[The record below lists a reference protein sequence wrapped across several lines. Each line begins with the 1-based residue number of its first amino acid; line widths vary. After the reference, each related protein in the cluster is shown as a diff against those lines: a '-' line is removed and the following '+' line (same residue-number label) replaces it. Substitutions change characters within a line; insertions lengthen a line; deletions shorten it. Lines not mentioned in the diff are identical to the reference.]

1 MKDKGFWGKYFS
13 YMAATVIYLV
23 GCICGVYVAYIQYS
37 QNLSLFE
44 RIANGI
50 GYPISYGG
58 SFVIIYFFLS
68 IVLSYI
74 IENHFSNKTV
84 VIIVTFIAIA
94 AGLSVSLLR

>member
-1 MKDKGFWGKYFS
+1 MKDKSILEKYFS
-13 YMAATVIYLV
+13 YIAATIIYFA
-23 GCICGVYVAYIQYS
+23 GCLCGIYVAYIQYS

-44 RIANGI
+44 KIVNGI
-50 GYPISYGG
+50 LYPISYGG

-94 AGLSVSLLR
+94 AGLFVSLVR